1 MPRFAVASALIAA
14 AALGGTPAA
23 GQDEAPAPPTAEAM
37 IETAREAY
45 RPPGLMERCTP
56 GADGEIVVCAP
67 DPERYRVSSS
77 IEDAIAAD
85 QPVPDGLPRA
95 PNVFGIPPC
104 EEMGVCMK
112 IGSAPEPPLIIDLAA
127 LPHPLTP
134 EEAANVFRADGE
146 ASPAGASP
154 ADAP

>member
-1 MPRFAVASALIAA
+1 MPRFAVASALTA
-14 AALGGTPAA
+14 AALGV
-23 GQDEAPAPPTAEAM
+23 APAVAQGEPPAQPTAEQM

-45 RPPGLMERCTP
+45 RPPGLTERCTP
-56 GADGEIVVCAP
+56 GEAGEIVVCAP
-67 DPERYRVSSS
+67 DPDRYRVSSS